1 MSAADL
7 VFAFCLLL
15 GGGLLLFTLIVDD
28 IFGGLLSALHFGFD
42 VAGVSPTPILLGFV
56 AMFGVGG
63 LFGLHSLNAGVGIAT
78 GVATVA
84 GLLGASV
91 AFGAFKVL
99 KQAES
104 TDTFSLEEMVGST
117 GRVLV
122 GIPASRFGTV
132 LISFAGSSHNMTATA
147 DSEIPA
153 GKVVE
158 GRGRRR
164 RQPRRRPQS
173 GSSRELGGFAL
184 SSRGPLVTTIKEHVP
199 MPSFVT
205 TTPFLAVT
213 GVIILVLIL
222 AFVASRYKV
231 AGANEAIIVAGSRG
245 AKVRDERGKVV
256 STPGD
261 KGVKVVVGG
270 GTIVMPLLNRVGRL
284 KLTARQINVQL
295 SDAVTS
301 QGIKVQVQ
309 GVATFKIGRDVE
321 SLRNAAERFLDAKP
335 EQVDSIVKNVLEGSL
350 RSIVGTLTIE
360 ELIRDRQ
367 KLLQQVQDAAKGD
380 LATSGLQIDA
390 FTIQSFSDE
399 SNYIELLGQQSV
411 STVTRDA
418 RMVKAT
424 TDQEAA
430 VREAESQQIKINAGR
445 DVALREA
452 ETKTQVAAA
461 QARAD
466 QAGPLAQ
473 AEAQQEVVRKQTELA
488 QLEADRKEK
497 ELLSSTVKPAAAE
510 AQAVIARAEGDKRA
524 RIASAEA
531 DAETTRLEGGAE
543 AQIVL
548 TKGEAEAKAL
558 AMRADAYKQFNE
570 AAIIQTVLAAL
581 PDIVRAAAEPMGHID
596 SLTVMSADG
605 ASDIVKNATR
615 AMIESTTAIKGL
627 TGLDVPNLIGG
638 ALGRGFGER
647 LRTGDGERGSDVG
660 SAADRISEIAG
671 EGLAALKVQRAEA
684 AARAEALA
692 KEAEA
697 KAAAEVEKAAEEA
710 AKAKAVAG
718 SLKAA
723 GAADEAP
730 RVRPT
735 SRLARPGP
743 GPLSLNRSPL
753 RRSRACLRARATW
766 RMGKVARR
774 PASPGAQHS
783 ALRRPDAQ

>member
-1 MSAADL
+1 M
-7 VFAFCLLL
+7 
-15 GGGLLLFTLIVDD
+15 
-28 IFGGLLSALHFGFD
+28 
-42 VAGVSPTPILLGFV
+42 
-56 AMFGVGG
+56 
-63 LFGLHSLNAGVGIAT
+63 
-78 GVATVA
+78 
-84 GLLGASV
+84 
-91 AFGAFKVL
+91 
-99 KQAES
+99 
-104 TDTFSLEEMVGST
+104 
-117 GRVLV
+117 
-122 GIPASRFGTV
+122 
-132 LISFAGSSHNMTATA
+132 
-147 DSEIPA
+147 
-153 GKVVE
+153 
-158 GRGRRR
+158 
-164 RQPRRRPQS
+164 
-173 GSSRELGGFAL
+173 
-184 SSRGPLVTTIKEHVP
+184 KEHGP

-205 TTPFLAVT
+205 TSPFLVVT
-213 GVIILVLIL
+213 VVIIIILIL

-245 AKVRDERGKVV
+245 SKVRDEHGRVV
-256 STPGD
+256 SSPGD

-270 GTIVMPLLNRVGRL
+270 GTIVMPLLNRIGKL
-284 KLTARQINVQL
+284 KLTARQINVSL

-445 DVALREA
+445 DVSLREA

-488 QLEADRKEK
+488 ELEAQRKEK
-497 ELLSSTVKPAAAE
+497 ELLSTTVKPAAAE

-524 RIASAEA
+524 RIAAAEA

-581 PDIVRAAAEPMGHID
+581 PEIVRAAAEPMGHID

-615 AMIESTTAIKGL
+615 AMLESTTAIKGL

-647 LRTGDGERGSDVG
+647 LRTGDGERGSDPG

-671 EGLAALKVQRAEA
+671 HGLSALKAQTAAAAAKAEAEAEA
-684 AARAEALA
+684 A
-692 KEAEA
+692 K
-697 KAAAEVEKAAEEA
+697 EKAAEKAADEA
-710 AKAKAVAG
+710 AKAKSVAG
-718 SLKAA
+718 ALKEA
-723 GAADEAP
+723 GAAEKVALEAKVAAAVAKVSP
-730 RVRPT
+730 SDGNVAQWAKWLSDQLHQIPDIRVYDALRLSDLT
-735 SRLARPGP
+735 SKGP
-743 GPLSLNRSPL
+743 AP
-753 RRSRACLRARATW
+753 ARAVWATAQTVL
-766 RMGKVARR
+766 GKDYGNVTVADLLKQFH
-774 PASPGAQHS
+774 P
-783 ALRRPDAQ
+783 

>member
-1 MSAADL
+1 
-7 VFAFCLLL
+7 
-15 GGGLLLFTLIVDD
+15 
-28 IFGGLLSALHFGFD
+28 
-42 VAGVSPTPILLGFV
+42 
-56 AMFGVGG
+56 
-63 LFGLHSLNAGVGIAT
+63 
-78 GVATVA
+78 
-84 GLLGASV
+84 
-91 AFGAFKVL
+91 
-99 KQAES
+99 
-104 TDTFSLEEMVGST
+104 
-117 GRVLV
+117 
-122 GIPASRFGTV
+122 
-132 LISFAGSSHNMTATA
+132 
-147 DSEIPA
+147 
-153 GKVVE
+153 
-158 GRGRRR
+158 
-164 RQPRRRPQS
+164 
-173 GSSRELGGFAL
+173 
-184 SSRGPLVTTIKEHVP
+184 VT
-199 MPSFVT
+199 S
-205 TTPFLAVT
+205 TPFLAVT
-213 GVIILVLIL
+213 GVIILILLI

-231 AGANEAIIVAGSRG
+231 ASANEALIVAGSRG
-245 AKVRDERGKVV
+245 AKVRDERGQVL
-256 STPGD
+256 SSPGD
-261 KGVKVVVGG
+261 RGVKVVVGG
-270 GTIVMPLLNRVGRL
+270 GTFIRPLLDRVGKL

-295 SDAVTS
+295 ADAVTS

-430 VREAESQQIKINAGR
+430 VREAESQQIKINAAR

-497 ELLSSTVKPAAAE
+497 ELLSSTVKPAAAL
-510 AQAVIARAEGDKRA
+510 AQAVIAKAEGDKRA
-524 RIASAEA
+524 KIASAEA

-581 PDIVRAAAEPMGHID
+581 PEIVRAAAEPMGHIN

-605 ASDIVKNATR
+605 ASDLVKNATR

-627 TGLDVPNLIGG
+627 TGLDVPSLIGG
-638 ALGRGFGER
+638 AMGRGFGER
-647 LRTGDGERGSDVG
+647 LRTGDGDGGSASG
-660 SAADRISEIAG
+660 SAADRITEIAG
-671 EGLAALKVQRAEA
+671 EGLSTLKAARAEA
-684 AARAEALA
+684 AARAAEAAEEA
-692 KEAEA
+692 KTAAHEAEA
-697 KAAAEVEKAAEEA
+697 KAAAGMQKAEEET
-710 AKAKAVAG
+710 AKAQAVAG
-718 SLKAA
+718 ALKTA
-723 GAADEAP
+723 GVAKATAAADKVTSSPAWGTVSQVKADAMKGVGPTAGNVEQWAQWMAAQLAQVPQIQVYGALRLSDLAEKGPAP
-730 RVRPT
+730 
-735 SRLARPGP
+735 ARAVWQTAQAVLGKDYSNVTVSD
-743 GPLSLNRSPL
+743 LLNRF
-753 RRSRACLRARATW
+753 
-766 RMGKVARR
+766 R
-774 PASPGAQHS
+774 PK
-783 ALRRPDAQ
+783 

>member
-1 MSAADL
+1 M
-7 VFAFCLLL
+7 
-15 GGGLLLFTLIVDD
+15 
-28 IFGGLLSALHFGFD
+28 
-42 VAGVSPTPILLGFV
+42 
-56 AMFGVGG
+56 
-63 LFGLHSLNAGVGIAT
+63 
-78 GVATVA
+78 
-84 GLLGASV
+84 
-91 AFGAFKVL
+91 KE
-99 KQAES
+99 Q
-104 TDTFSLEEMVGST
+104 
-117 GRVLV
+117 GR
-122 GIPASRFGTV
+122 
-132 LISFAGSSHNMTATA
+132 
-147 DSEIPA
+147 
-153 GKVVE
+153 
-158 GRGRRR
+158 
-164 RQPRRRPQS
+164 
-173 GSSRELGGFAL
+173 
-184 SSRGPLVTTIKEHVP
+184 

-205 TTPFLAVT
+205 STPFLAVT
-213 GVIILVLIL
+213 GVIVLIL
-222 AFVASRYKV
+222 LIAFVASRYKV
-231 AGANEAIIVAGSRG
+231 ASANEALIVAGSRG
-245 AKVRDERGKVV
+245 AKVRDEKGQVM
-256 STPGD
+256 SSPGD
-261 KGVKVVVGG
+261 RGVKVVVGG
-270 GTIVMPLLNRVGRL
+270 GTFIRPLLDRVGKL

-295 SDAVTS
+295 ADAVTS

-411 STVTRDA
+411 STITRDA

-430 VREAESQQIKINAGR
+430 VREAESMQVKINAGR

-531 DAETTRLEGGAE
+531 DA
-543 AQIVL
+543 
-548 TKGEAEAKAL
+548 L

-570 AAIIQTVLAAL
+570 AAIIQTVLSAL

-596 SLTVMSADG
+596 SMTVMSADG

-647 LRTGDGERGSDVG
+647 LRTGDGERSSEAG
-660 SAADRISEIAG
+660 SAAERISEIAG
-671 EGLAALKVQRAEA
+671 EGLSTLKAARAEA
-684 AARAEALA
+684 AAKAQ
-692 KEAEA
+692 EAEA
-697 KAAAEVEKAAEEA
+697 K
-710 AKAKAVAG
+710 
-718 SLKAA
+718 
-723 GAADEAP
+723 
-730 RVRPT
+730 
-735 SRLARPGP
+735 
-743 GPLSLNRSPL
+743 
-753 RRSRACLRARATW
+753 
-766 RMGKVARR
+766 
-774 PASPGAQHS
+774 
-783 ALRRPDAQ
+783 